1 MGKRNFKTGAT
12 EINAGFQA
20 NGLATFIGS
29 LPLTD
34 HEQAIGLILQH
45 TPEIPCWAQLPAY
58 KEEGMV
64 LQFTPGLPGLC
75 IKAGNFFIDTDSD
88 TFDDELLQFFEDYM
102 AVVEGKIE
110 LDASRFIL
118 TKDTA
123 RGFFMLWERL
133 QLLSGPPVAVKGQIT
148 GPFTFCTGIADQKK
162 QAIFYNPQIR
172 DAAVKLLAMKARW
185 QVQHLSQSK
194 RPVIIFF
201 DEPGLAG
208 VGSSGFTSIS
218 NDDISQSFEEV
229 FDSVHLEGGLVG
241 VHVCANTDW
250 SVVLESSVDIV
261 SFDAY
266 TYFDRFILYP
276 DKIKNYL
283 DSGNI
288 LAWGIVPTLNPEEL
302 ERETSASLVNQWKEK
317 AKQIEALGFDM
328 QNLIK
333 QSLITPSCGTGSL
346 SADLARKA
354 IQLTREVS
362 QEIRTQ
368 YL

>member
-1 MGKRNFKTGAT
+1 
-12 EINAGFQA
+12 
-20 NGLATFIGS
+20 
-29 LPLTD
+29 
-34 HEQAIGLILQH
+34 
-45 TPEIPCWAQLPAY
+45 
-58 KEEGMV
+58 
-64 LQFTPGLPGLC
+64 
-75 IKAGNFFIDTDSD
+75 
-88 TFDDELLQFFEDYM
+88 
-102 AVVEGKIE
+102 
-110 LDASRFIL
+110 
-118 TKDTA
+118 
-123 RGFFMLWERL
+123 
-133 QLLSGPPVAVKGQIT
+133 
-148 GPFTFCTGIADQKK
+148 
-162 QAIFYNPQIR
+162 
-172 DAAVKLLAMKARW
+172 MKARW